1 MSKRNSIYTQKLILN
16 SIKKSCDKE
25 ISTYNSK
32 GKKGKYNSASK
43 IWEENKTDYRDLF
56 KTMTIKNTTITDH
69 SK

>member
-1 MSKRNSIYTQKLILN
+1 MSKRNSIYTQKLNLN

-25 ISTYNSK
+25 ISTYNYK

-43 IWEENKTDYRDLF
+43 IWEEKKTDYRDLF